1 MGFVCVDLTGLFLH
15 ISFMRMELELLFF
28 NFIQSAGVNSD
39 GS

>member
-1 MGFVCVDLTGLFLH
+1 MDFVCADPTGLFLD
-15 ISFMRMELELLFF
+15 ISFMKMKLELLFS